1 MFRKSVLARL
11 KDLIKEVDSLFYHF
25 IMDRKDKKVK
35 FDDIGI
41 KVEKLR
47 AGLNMLDIDSTVR
60 TLRTRRVICLKKCL
74 DDYTCKSAW
83 KAFLNELLIPVCGK
97 LILHCSFD
105 TSKLFIY
112 QVSTS
117 NVSMRG
123 QK

>member
-35 FDDIGI
+35 FD
-41 KVEKLR
+41 
-47 AGLNMLDIDSTVR
+47 STVR

-74 DDYTCKSAW
+74 EDYTCKSAW